1 MSNAIAAFEKV
12 SYQQWIKDQYALNII
27 DAATLEHANES
38 QVMRKAYDDIKLP
51 VRATDGSAGYDFYM
65 PYSAAFNSEA
75 HTVIPTGI
83 RAKIEPGWMLA
94 LFPRSGLGFKHGMRL
109 MNTVGIIDSDYYN
122 AANEGHIM
130 AKIDTDMN
138 FVCAT
143 GDRFI
148 QGIFIPYG
156 LAANDKPTENG
167 RVGGFGST
175 GS

>member
-12 SYQQWIKDQYALNII
+12 SYQQWMKDQYALNVI
-27 DAATLEHANES
+27 DAATLEHADES
-38 QVMRKAYDDIKLP
+38 QVMRKTYNNIQLP
-51 VRATDGSAGYDFYM
+51 VRATEGSAGYDFHL
-65 PYSAAFNSEA
+65 PYAAAFNSEA
-75 HTVIPTGI
+75 PTVIPTGI

-138 FVCAT
+138 FVCAG
-143 GDRFI
+143 GDRFM
-148 QGIFIPYG
+148 QGVFIPYG
-156 LAANDKPTENG
+156 LATNDEPIEG
-167 RVGGFGST
+167 ARVGGFGST